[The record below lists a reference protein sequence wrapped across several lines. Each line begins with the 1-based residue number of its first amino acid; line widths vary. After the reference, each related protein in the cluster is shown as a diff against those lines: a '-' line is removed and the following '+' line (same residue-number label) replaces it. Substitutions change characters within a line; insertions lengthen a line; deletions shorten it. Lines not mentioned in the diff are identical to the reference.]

1 MADKNGSNGF
11 NKPGQTDVQSQGPRI
26 GSESPLGE
34 GSKGPWEK
42 DPGATHINPQLTTN
56 QGRPVGDNQN
66 SVTAGRRGPITLD
79 DFNHFEKMAQF
90 NRERTPER
98 VVHAK
103 GSGAH
108 GHFLVTH
115 DISKYTTARIFSK
128 IGNTCPM
135 FARFS
140 TVGGEKG
147 SADTAR
153 DPRGFA
159 LKFYTE
165 EGNWD
170 MVGNNTPIF
179 FVRDAIKFSDFIH
192 TQKREPGSN
201 LKSATMMWDFW
212 SLSPESIHQVT
223 ILFSDRGIPDGY
235 RHMHGYSSHT
245 FSLINDK
252 DELHYV
258 KWHWISNQGIKNL
271 TVEEA
276 ETLAGSDPDYS
287 QRDLLHAIDK
297 HDFPSWTCKIQVMP
311 ENEVDN
317 QPFDPFDLTKV
328 WPHGDFPL
336 IDVGVFTLD
345 RKPSNYHAEVEQA
358 AFNPSNILPGMG
370 YSPDKMLQGRLLS
383 YPDAHRYRIG
393 TNYDLL
399 PINAAKTN
407 VANYN
412 RDGSMRFDGN
422 FGDLPNY
429 EPNSFGGPKENP
441 KCRDRPYRV
450 PAENGFLTVARYDH
464 RENNDDYTQCGN
476 LYRLFPEDE
485 KERTAKNIAGSL
497 GQTPLRIQKLQLSHF
512 KKCDQDFA
520 ARIAKNLG
528 HNEHPEYLHAP
539 DAAELA
545 GASRLPEK

>member
-1 MADKNGSNGF
+1 MAENNGSNGANG
-11 NKPGQTDVQSQGPRI
+11 NKLNTANGPRI

-34 GSKGPWEK
+34 GSKGTWEK
-42 DPGATHINPQLTTN
+42 DTGSTHINPQLTTN

-79 DFNHFEKMAQF
+79 DFQHFEKMAQF

-115 DISKYTTARIFSK
+115 DISKYTKAKLFSQ

-147 SADTAR
+147 SADTVR
-153 DPRGFA
+153 DPRGFS

-170 MVGNNTPIF
+170 MVGNNTPVF

-212 SLSPESIHQVT
+212 SLSPESLHQVT
-223 ILFSDRGIPDGY
+223 ILFSDRGIPDGH

-245 FSLINDK
+245 FSLINAQ
-252 DELHYV
+252 DELTYV
-258 KWHWISNQGIKNL
+258 KWHFISNQGIKNL
-271 TVEEA
+271 PVEEA
-276 ETLAGSDPDYS
+276 EKLAGADPDYA
-287 QRDLLHAIDK
+287 QRDLLHAIER
-297 HDFPSWTCKIQVMP
+297 HDFPSWSCKIQVCP
-311 ENEVDN
+311 EAEIDHFN
-317 QPFDPFDLTKV
+317 FDPFDLTKV
-328 WPHGDFPL
+328 WSHKNFPL
-336 IDVGVFTLD
+336 IDVGVMTLD

-358 AFNPSNILPGMG
+358 AFNPSNVLPGMG

-399 PINAAKTN
+399 PINAAKCN
-407 VANYN
+407 VATYN

-441 KCRDRPYRV
+441 QYRERPYKV
-450 PAENGFLTVARYDH
+450 PAENGQVTIGRFDH
-464 RENNDDYTQCGN
+464 RENNDDYTQAGD
-476 LYRLFPEDE
+476 LYRLFPEAE
-485 KERTAKNIAGSL
+485 KERTAHNIAQSL
-497 GQTPLRIQKLQLSHF
+497 GQAPLRIQKLQLTHF
-512 KKCDQDFA
+512 KKADPDFA
-520 ARIAKNLG
+520 ARITRLLPN
-528 HNEHPEYLHAP
+528 NERPVYLHGP

-545 GASRLPEK
+545 ASSRVPEK

>member
-1 MADKNGSNGF
+1 MADGNGNGA
-11 NKPGQTDVQSQGPRI
+11 NGNGHDLNLANGPRI
-26 GSESPLGE
+26 DSKSPLGE
-34 GSKGPWEK
+34 GSNGPREK

-79 DFNHFEKMAQF
+79 DFQHFEKMAQF

-115 DISKYTTARIFSK
+115 DISKYTKAKLFSK
-128 IGNTCPM
+128 IGNTCEM

-153 DPRGFA
+153 DPRGFS

-212 SLSPESIHQVT
+212 SLSPESLHQVT
-223 ILFSDRGIPDGY
+223 ILMSDRGIPDGY

-245 FSLINDK
+245 FSLINAK
-252 DELHYV
+252 DELTYV
-258 KWHWISNQGIKNL
+258 KWHFITNQGIKNL
-271 TVEEA
+271 PAEEA
-276 ETLAGSDPDYS
+276 ELLAGSDPDYA
-287 QRDLLHAIDK
+287 QRDLLHAIDG
-297 HDFPSWTCKIQVMP
+297 HNFPSWSCKIQVMA
-311 ENEVDN
+311 EDQIDN
-317 QPFDPFDLTKV
+317 FEYDPFDLTKV
-328 WPHGDFPL
+328 WPHADFPL
-336 IDVGVFTLD
+336 MDVGVFTLD

-358 AFNPSNILPGMG
+358 AFNPSNVLPGMG

-399 PINAAKTN
+399 PINAAKCN
-407 VANYN
+407 VATYN

-441 KCRDRPYRV
+441 QYRERPYKV
-450 PAENGFLTVARYDH
+450 PAENGQVTIARFDH
-464 RENNDDYTQCGN
+464 RENNDDYTQAGN
-476 LYRLFPEDE
+476 LWRLFSDGE
-485 KERTAKNIAGSL
+485 KDRTAKAIAQSL
-497 GQTPLRIQKLQLSHF
+497 GQTPIRIQKLQLSHF
-512 KKCDQDFA
+512 KKADPDYA
-520 ARIAKNLG
+520 DRVAKLLPG
-528 HNEHPEYLHAP
+528 NEHPEYLHGP
-539 DAAELA
+539 DAAELT
-545 GASRLPEK
+545 ASARVLEK